1 MQALHVILGLVLVG
15 ITQYAFAENYQVTIL
30 DNTSDQRLKIYPE
43 VLPFKQDDTITWKNE
58 DSVIH
63 SITSGIGTH
72 PEYSGKFFRT
82 GEIAPG
88 ESGKV
93 KFDVRDNFA
102 FYYFCEIHPWLS
114 GKLVVETAPES
125 QPETTN
131 TILID
136 SSHDKIT
143 VSGQEHYDFRKTAYD
158 ILMYHNQD
166 ELIDVKHGLLD
177 ESSTFSEDIPIGTI
191 NPGKYT
197 FKVVYGLP
205 TQVGITD
212 IEITSQ
218 IKESIPKWIRVKAT
232 EWSNDTISN
241 AEFIKAIEYLVK
253 EKIIKIQKNESLDN
267 AKTIPSWLKSN
278 AGWWSNGQIS
288 DVEFTKSLQ
297 YLSDVGIIQI

>member
-1 MQALHVILGLVLVG
+1 MLQALHMILGLVLVG

-30 DNTSDQRLKIYPE
+30 DNTSDQRLKLYPE
-43 VLPFKQDDTITWKNE
+43 ILPFKQDDTITWKNE
-58 DSVIH
+58 DSVVH

-114 GKLVVETAPES
+114 GKLVVETASES

-136 SSHDKIT
+136 NSHNKIT

-177 ESSTFSEDIPIGTI
+177 ESSTFREDIPTGTI
-191 NPGKYT
+191 SPGRYT

-205 TQVGITD
+205 TQVGIAD
-212 IEITSQ
+212 IEITLQ
-218 IKESIPKWIRVKAT
+218 TKESIPKWIRVKAM

-241 AEFIKAIEYLVK
+241 AEFIKAIEYLAK
-253 EKIIKIQKNESLDN
+253 EKIIKIQKNESFNN
-267 AKTIPSWLKSN
+267 AKAIPSWLK
-278 AGWWSNGQIS
+278 
-288 DVEFTKSLQ
+288 
-297 YLSDVGIIQI
+297 